1 MADRKIVVIDAGHG
15 GTDPGATYMGRQEK
29 NDNLRLAMAVGKI
42 LADNGVDAAGII
54 GLKIIRILQKG
65 YIKFTWIYL
74 LLLQELNKLEIT
86 KYAMKGCAVVGIVS
100 ISEFLVER
108 TDAELLDEIIEGQ
121 YIIPVYQPIVSLING
136 KVFGYEALSRISDNS
151 LKMNI
156 EQMFKTADETN
167 RAWELET
174 LCRTKALESAVT
186 MDRDKKLFLNVNP
199 NVIHDNGFK
208 DGFTKSHLEKYG
220 LDFRNVIFEITER
233 VAVMDSNAFLAAI
246 SHYKNQNYGIA
257 IDDVGAGYSALSIIS
272 DVKPNLMKLDMSL
285 VRNIDKDK
293 TKQLLCKALVDFGK
307 SAGIQLIAE
316 GIETEEELETLIK
329 LNVDLGQGYFL
340 GIPQKSFTDIA
351 PEKSEMIKKY
361 YTKKYI
367 KNIASSVYPI
377 IGHLAKPGCIFSPD
391 EKVETVYE
399 TLHLNPTITEFTVV
413 EKNLAV
419 GFMTRTTLNELLG
432 GRYGF
437 ALNSRKTIRQVI
449 NTSFLK
455 VNYNVPV
462 DQVSRL
468 AMQRTFEELYNPI
481 VVEQDGKYIGIVTV
495 KDLLDIS
502 TKIEVDVAAHSNPLT
517 GLPGNL
523 LIEKEIVKRVCGSI
537 PYCIIYYDIDNFKA
551 YNDAYGFQNGDMML
565 TLLAGILKSCA
576 VRDEF
581 IGHIGG
587 DDFIVI
593 CDYHEGEIYC
603 KSVIDE
609 FALQVT
615 SLYRDEDVKNGYI
628 VSKNRNGV
636 TENFPIA
643 SLSVAGISNR
653 KTVYQTIDDFSKDI
667 AQLKK
672 KCKQQLGNYFEIH

>member
-1 MADRKIVVIDAGHG
+1 M
-15 GTDPGATYMGRQEK
+15 
-29 NDNLRLAMAVGKI
+29 
-42 LADNGVDAAGII
+42 
-54 GLKIIRILQKG
+54 
-65 YIKFTWIYL
+65 
-74 LLLQELNKLEIT
+74 
-86 KYAMKGCAVVGIVS
+86 S
-100 ISEFLVER
+100 ISEGLVKK

-121 YIIPVYQPIVSLING
+121 YIVPVYQPIVSLING
-136 KVFGYEALSRISDNS
+136 KAFGYEALSRISEKS
-151 LKMNI
+151 LEMNI

-174 LCRTKALESAVT
+174 LCRTKALESAAT
-186 MDRDKKLFLNVNP
+186 MDREKKLFLNVNP

-233 VAVMDSNAFLAAI
+233 VAIMDSNAFLGSI

-257 IDDVGAGYSALSIIS
+257 IDDVGAGYSALSVIS

-329 LNVDLGQGYFL
+329 LNIDLGQGYFL

-351 PEKSEMIKKY
+351 PEKSEMIKMY
-361 YTKKYI
+361 CTKKYI

-437 ALNSRKTIRQVI
+437 ALNSRKIIRQVI

-455 VNYNVPV
+455 VNYNIPV

-481 VVEQDGKYIGIVTV
+481 VVEQEGKYIGIVTV
-495 KDLLDIS
+495 KDLLDTS

-523 LIEKEIVKRVCGSI
+523 LIEKEIVNRVCGSL

-593 CDYHEGEIYC
+593 CDYHQGEVYC

-643 SLSVAGISNR
+643 SLSVAGISN
-653 KTVYQTIDDFSKDI
+653 KENVYHTVDDFSKDI
-667 AQLKK
+667 AQIKK